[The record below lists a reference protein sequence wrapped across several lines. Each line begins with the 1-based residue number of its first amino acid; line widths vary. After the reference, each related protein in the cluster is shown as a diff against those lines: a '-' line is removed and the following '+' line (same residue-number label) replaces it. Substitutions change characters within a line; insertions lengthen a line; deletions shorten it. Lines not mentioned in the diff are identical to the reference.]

1 MPAANRMI
9 QRDVRVDYPSDG
21 CSPLT
26 VLVYNGG
33 AMFRTALFG
42 VVALACG
49 LAATTG
55 LVFGQ
60 PAATPS
66 SSPTP
71 VASSAPTPSAPSDPC
86 GSILS
91 IVNRPTVSTGVCTV
105 RTGHFDVEN
114 GYTNTTTTGAGGG
127 SNANYPQSLLRI
139 GTADPHLDFEF
150 GLPSYETSSVGQPV
164 VRGASD
170 MSLATKYE
178 LGFTSSADWGLYGA
192 ITYPTGSKA
201 FTAGNAQFTGDFD
214 WGYTISPE
222 FSLAGTLSFN
232 ALSGANAAGA
242 PQSYFAFIPSLELS
256 AALPGGPSQ
265 ISAEY
270 AYYSASGPGL
280 GSKSL
285 IDFVYQRDFG
295 AHTQFDVEYGFSPTA
310 INGQKQHYVGAG
322 LSFMN

>member
-1 MPAANRMI
+1 ML
-9 QRDVRVDYPSDG
+9 G
-21 CSPLT
+21 CGF
-26 VLVYNGG
+26 VLAGG
-33 AMFRTALFG
+33 A
-42 VVALACG
+42 ALAQT
-49 LAATTG
+49 AP
-55 LVFGQ
+55 V
-60 PAATPS
+60 PS
-66 SSPTP
+66 ASP
-71 VASSAPTPSAPSDPC
+71 APTPSAPSDPC

-105 RTGHFDVEN
+105 RTGHFDLEN
-114 GYTNTTTTGAGGG
+114 GYTNTTTAGPGGG

-150 GLPSYETSSVGQPV
+150 GLPSRETSSVGQPTLT
-164 VRGASD
+164 GTSD
-170 MSLATKYE
+170 VSLATKYE
-178 LGFTSSADWGLYGA
+178 LGYSSNADWGVYGA

-201 FTAGNAQFTGDFD
+201 FTGGNAQFTGDFNG
-214 WGYTISPE
+214 GYTINSE

-242 PQSYFAFIPSLELS
+242 AQSYFAFIPSLELS

-270 AYYSASGPGL
+270 AYFSAAGPSL
-280 GSKSL
+280 GPKSL

-295 AHTQFDVEYGFSPTA
+295 AHVQLDVEYGFSPTV